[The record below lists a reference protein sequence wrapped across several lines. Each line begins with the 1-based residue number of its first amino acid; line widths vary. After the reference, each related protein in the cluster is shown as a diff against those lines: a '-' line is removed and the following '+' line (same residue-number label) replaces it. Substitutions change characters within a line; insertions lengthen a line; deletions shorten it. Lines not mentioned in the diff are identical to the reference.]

1 MEATSFRRIRAVE
14 AKVLACESGRVLG
27 IRIWTGVVRTELVG
41 GIFPHFSK
49 SLHPDK
55 FVFPEPKCKIHN
67 LSQSQEGGAPIGH
80 SVGKVVLVALAF
92 ALRLLVGAFLLPPGR
107 TVDISI
113 DNVLRPVPL
122 SAVVFCVFWF
132 LIGIACVLFLV
143 DSWASI
149 HRHF

>member
-1 MEATSFRRIRAVE
+1 M
-14 AKVLACESGRVLG
+14 
-27 IRIWTGVVRTELVG
+27 VRTELVG

-55 FVFPEPKCKIHN
+55 FVFPEPKRKIHN

-80 SVGKVVLVALAF
+80 SVGIVVLVALAF
-92 ALRLLVGAFLLPPGR
+92 APRLLVGAFLLPPGR

-122 SAVVFCVFWF
+122 SAVVFSVFSVFWF

>member
-1 MEATSFRRIRAVE
+1 M
-14 AKVLACESGRVLG
+14 
-27 IRIWTGVVRTELVG
+27 
-41 GIFPHFSK
+41 
-49 SLHPDK
+49 
-55 FVFPEPKCKIHN
+55 
-67 LSQSQEGGAPIGH
+67 
-80 SVGKVVLVALAF
+80 LVALAF

-122 SAVVFCVFWF
+122 SAVVFSVFWF